1 MIERGANFL
10 TRHRHFN
17 WALADQ
23 IIVSGANFL
32 TALLLARYLGPE
44 EFGRFTL
51 EAARDRRTGPR
62 LSTLDTASAEIL
74 PPLGIRTRA
83 LHPKAGRQAVPFTQ
97 LAGAV

>member
-1 MIERGANFL
+1 MIERAANFL

-32 TALLLARYLGPE
+32 TALLLARHLGPE

-51 EAARDRRTGPR
+51 AWLVVLFVTSLQAGLIVSPMMSVGPKLDAAEDRK
-62 LSTLDTASAEIL
+62 S
-74 PPLGIRTRA
+74 
-83 LHPKAGRQAVPFTQ
+83 V
-97 LAGAV
+97 V